1 MEIKLT
7 DQEIIRREKITK
19 LQELGVN
26 PFGQKFEVL
35 NNSKDLLEKYNEFSK
50 EELEEKQIFV
60 QLAGRV
66 VLNRNQGKA
75 GFMHILDR
83 YGKIQLYI
91 KKDNIEE
98 LDFNVWKLTDL
109 GDFIGVYGQLFKTH
123 TNELTIK
130 VLKYTFLSKAL
141 KPLPEK
147 YHGLQDK
154 EEGRRKR
161 YLDLITSTEAKN
173 TAVLR
178 AKAIRAFQNF
188 FDSKNYI
195 EVETPVLQPILGG
208 AAARPF
214 VTHHNALDMDFYL
227 RIATEIPLK
236 KLIVGGLEK
245 VYEIGRLFRNEGMD
259 STHNPEFTTLEAYTA
274 YSDMYGQMD
283 LVENCLK
290 FVVEKTVN
298 KKVLTFQEFEINFEK
313 PFERYHMVDL
323 INKYSGVNFFEITD
337 FEKAKEIAKQHE
349 VEVEKHFKLGH
360 IINAFFEKYCE
371 DKLLNPTFVYGHP
384 LEISPLAKKNE
395 EDPRFT
401 DRFELFIL
409 GKEYANA
416 YSELNDPIDQRE
428 RFENQLIEK
437 ENGNQEASEMDYD
450 FIEALEQGMPPTGGL
465 GIGIDRF
472 VMLLTN
478 QSSIRD
484 VILFPHLKKRD

>member
-1 MEIKLT
+1 MDIKLT
-7 DQEIIRREKITK
+7 DQEIIRREKIEK
-19 LQELGVN
+19 LKELGVN
-26 PFGQKFEVL
+26 PFGQKFEVT
-35 NNSKDLLEKYNEFSK
+35 NSSLELLDAYNQFSK
-50 EELEEKQIFV
+50 EELEEKQVFV
-60 QLAGRV
+60 KIAGRV

-83 YGKIQLYI
+83 YGKIQLYV

-109 GDFIGVYGQLFKTH
+109 GDFIGVFGQLFKTH

-161 YLDLITSTEAKN
+161 YLDLITSFEAKN
-173 TAVLR
+173 TAIIR

-188 FDSKNYI
+188 FDTKDYI

-236 KLIVGGLEK
+236 KLIVGGLER

-298 KKVLTFQEFEINFEK
+298 KPVLTFQEFEIDFEK
-313 PFERYHMVDL
+313 PFKRYHMVDL
-323 INKYSGVNFFEITD
+323 INKYSNVNFFEITD
-337 FEKAKEIAKQHE
+337 FETALKVAKEHE
-349 VEVEKHFKLGH
+349 IKVEKHFKLGH

-395 EDPRFT
+395 QDPRFT

-437 ENGNQEASEMDYD
+437 ENGNQEASEMDYE

-478 QSSIRD
+478 NASIRD